1 MTAFNILRDALA
13 IKGAISLLKPKEE
26 KNEGKNHKTNRVAQA
41 STQSVPPPK
50 TRRVVETPK
59 VKKMP
64 RLLIIGHGRHGKDTL
79 AEIFARDY
87 GMTFKASSMAASE
100 IFIYDVLKDTY
111 GYRTPE
117 ECFADRGNHRKEWY
131 DLICLYN
138 EHDKAKLAKSIMTTS
153 NCYVGMRDK
162 LEIDECLR
170 QGVFDLVIWVDASSR
185 LPKEPKDSFNIT
197 TKSADILISNNGT
210 FEEFEIKAR
219 RLGNIIFNGRI

>member
-1 MTAFNILRDALA
+1 MSTEFNILRNALA
-13 IKGAISLLKPKEE
+13 IKGAISLFKRDEPKTDV
-26 KNEGKNHKTNRVAQA
+26 KAQA
-41 STQSVPPPK
+41 RPNPQMAQSAPMV
-50 TRRVVETPK
+50 RRVSETPK
-59 VKKMP
+59 TKKMP

-100 IFIYDVLKDTY
+100 IFIYDVLKDKY
-111 GYRTPE
+111 GYRTPKQ
-117 ECFADRGNHRKEWY
+117 CFADRGKHRKEWY

-138 EHDKAKLAKSIMTTS
+138 EHDKARLAKGIMTTS

-162 LEIDECLR
+162 PEIDECLR
-170 QGVFDLVIWVDASSR
+170 QGVFDLVIWVDASNR

-210 FEEFEIKAR
+210 LEEFEEKAK